1 MNDIKLS
8 EKQIKEAIENRWC
21 PHCQLWNFV
30 AVYCLAGRNF
40 CSDSKGHIIWGQW
53 NEGLIMDIT
62 NVTCNACGEDIPRE
76 IWGKWFEE
84 K

>member
-1 MNDIKLS
+1 M
-8 EKQIKEAIENRWC
+8 
-21 PHCQLWNFV
+21 
-30 AVYCLAGRNF
+30 
-40 CSDSKGHIIWGQW
+40 GQW